1 MPFVPHFKNINAME
15 TTPLQRISY
24 LVLRVLGSL
33 IFIVAGFNHL
43 FQTPDAVAKLQ
54 KAPFMHLSA
63 GLASPETLIILSGV
77 GLLLG
82 GLFLL
87 LGLQTKWTA
96 LMLALILI
104 PITLTVQVNSPAGN
118 GPLFKNI
125 ALLGM
130 LFFFF
135 ANGTRYY
142 SLDQFFQPKLSP
154 NMNISKAGKL
164 LAFFAIALLPF
175 LSSCATVES
184 GTQASSKAAT
194 KNYAVLISQP
204 NHVKAAVHTA
214 QTITATSD
222 YKRDTFVVMACGK
235 SVEAFVKGSYM
246 ASEVEKGRAAG
257 LQYKVCGMSLKQF
270 NIDPATLV
278 EGVTIIPN
286 GLTYMFDLQSQ
297 GYTTV
302 EL

>member
-1 MPFVPHFKNINAME
+1 ME
-15 TTPLQRISY
+15 NTPLQKLSY
-24 LVLRVLGSL
+24 LVLRVMGSL
-33 IFIVAGFNHL
+33 IFIMAGFNHL
-43 FQTPDAVAKLQ
+43 FQTQDAVAKLQ
-54 KAPFMHLSA
+54 KAPFGHLTA

-82 GLFLL
+82 GVLLL
-87 LGLQTKWTA
+87 LGFMTRWTA
-96 LMLALILI
+96 LALALILI
-104 PITLTVQVNSPAGN
+104 PITLTVQVNSPQGS

-135 ANGTRYY
+135 VNGSRYF
-142 SLDQFFQPKLSP
+142 SLDQFLQPKLP
-154 NMNISKAGKL
+154 NKMNLFNTGKL
-164 LAFFAIALLPF
+164 VAFFAIALLPF

-184 GTQASSKAAT
+184 ATQASSKAAT

-214 QTITATSD
+214 QTMTPGSS
-222 YKRDTFVVMACGK
+222 YKRGTFVVMACAK
-235 SVEAFVKGSYM
+235 SVEAFVEGSDL
-246 ASEVEKGRAAG
+246 ASEIEKGRAAG
-257 LQYKVCGMSLKQF
+257 VQYKVCGMSLKQF

-278 EGVTIIPN
+278 EGVTVIPN
-286 GLTYMFDLQSQ
+286 GLTYMFDLQNQ